1 MKRLYTTTIL
11 SVIASLFV
19 IISNQQICL
28 PDGCFFA
35 PQNQVCSDGNCINE
49 DMSNHLQER
58 SNFLLAVVKDNQ
70 QLAQLLTLFFI
81 FIILLN
87 CKRQFLQLNLQFKS
101 IIKNYAFVHNRLINL
116 FAKGV
121 LHPKIY

>member
-1 MKRLYTTTIL
+1 MKKLYITTIL
-11 SVIASLFV
+11 YVIASLFV
-19 IISNQQICL
+19 IMSNQQVCL

-49 DMSNHLQER
+49 GMSNHLQER
-58 SNFLLAVVKDNQ
+58 SNFLLAVVKDNH
-70 QLAQLLTLFFI
+70 QLTQLFILLFLFI
-81 FIILLN
+81 FLSN
-87 CKRQFLQLNLQFKS
+87 CKRHFSPLNLQFKS
-101 IIKNYAFVHNRLINL
+101 IIKNYAFVHNKLINL